1 MTYLVVALNK
11 FLSKSSEE
19 EVSKVLSSFSCK
31 RDEDVESFLRDKA
44 IIQEKKHISRTY
56 LIFDIEDM
64 QKELVAYFT
73 LAISSMEDKDLVCS
87 GNLRKKMN
95 INNGSA
101 QSYLIGQIGKLDG
114 AQKGLGRF
122 AIEKAIDRI
131 VSANA
136 KVGCRVV
143 RVDCRPPLVN
153 YYKDN
158 GFTLVRQNADRD
170 LNEMVMIL

>member
-1 MTYLVVALNK
+1 MTTYSVAALSK
-11 FLSKSSEE
+11 FLSEVPE
-19 EVSKVLSSFSCK
+19 GEVSDMLSSFSCK
-31 RDEDVESFLRDKA
+31 RDKDVESFLKDKA

-56 LIFDIEDM
+56 LIFDEDAGS
-64 QKELVAYFT
+64 ELVAYFT
-73 LAISSMEDKDLVCS
+73 VAVSSMEDKDLVFS

-143 RVDCRPPLVN
+143 RVDCRPSLVN

-158 GFTLVRQNADRD
+158 GFTLIRQNADRD